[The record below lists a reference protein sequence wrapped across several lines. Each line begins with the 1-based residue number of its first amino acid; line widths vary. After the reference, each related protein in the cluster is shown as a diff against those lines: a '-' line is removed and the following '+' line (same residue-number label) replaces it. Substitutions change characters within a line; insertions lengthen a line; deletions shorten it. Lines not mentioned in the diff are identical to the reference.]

1 MTSKQQCRHIIHND
15 PEDTPTV
22 CDSTTSTDFLTATTL
37 PLGNSLKTKTRT
49 KYNTKYKNIKYLV
62 TFDDSVIMNLGFAKV
77 WQSKTMKSQFLK
89 VTERTHI
96 LIKSQCFYH
105 VEIGSDNINC
115 ARSLVCL
122 LYTSDAA
129 DE

>member
-37 PLGNSLKTKTRT
+37 PLGNYLKTKPR
-49 KYNTKYKNIKYLV
+49 TKYKNIKCLV
-62 TFDDSVIMNLGFAKV
+62 TFDDSVIMNLGFAR
-77 WQSKTMKSQFLK
+77 QRKTMKSQFLK

-96 LIKSQCFYH
+96 FIKSQCF
-105 VEIGSDNINC
+105 IM
-115 ARSLVCL
+115 LVL
-122 LYTSDAA
+122 SMTISIVQGL
-129 DE
+129 